1 MRVRV
6 RVRVTAGRAPPQ
18 LSGGQLGDGG
28 GEEDGQ
34 RRLEAEGRDR
44 VVLEAR
50 EREEKAHSRCSV
62 RRRDGAHL
70 LRRALMAEQGVIPA
84 DLSAE

>member
-6 RVRVTAGRAPPQ
+6 RVRVRAGRAPPQ

-34 RRLEAEGRDR
+34 WRLEAEGRDR

-50 EREEKAHSRCSV
+50 ERGAGGALHHALRV
-62 RRRDGAHL
+62 RLGGRDLGFGIGL
-70 LRRALMAEQGVIPA
+70 GVRGRG
-84 DLSAE
+84 